1 MKKEYKLTVNETVYN
16 IVLET
21 VGTGSSMPPRK
32 SASAAPLPRV
42 SAPVSAPTPAPAPAS
57 TSTAAPAG
65 RGETVCA
72 PMPGNVWKV
81 KVKNGDVVKKG
92 DVLIIL
98 EAMKMENEIM
108 AMCDGTVSDFSV
120 SEGQSLD
127 SGALICIIR

>member
-16 IVLET
+16 ITLEM
-21 VGTGSSMPPRK
+21 VGSGNGMPPRK
-32 SASAAPLPRV
+32 SISPAPLQRPSV
-42 SAPVSAPTPAPAPAS
+42 PAHTPTIPEPVSTL
-57 TSTAAPAG
+57 APAG
-65 RGETVCA
+65 GKERICS

-81 KVKNGDVVKKG
+81 KVKNGDMVKKG

-108 AMCDGTVSDFSV
+108 AMCDGTVTDFSV

-127 SGALICIIR
+127 SGTLICVIR

>member
-1 MKKEYKLTVNETVYN
+1 MKKEYKMTVNDSVYH

-21 VGTGSSMPPRK
+21 ADSGSGMPPRRNGLPAAHPRTPAP
-32 SASAAPLPRV
+32 SYAPAAP
-42 SAPVSAPTPAPAPAS
+42 APVSAPAS
-57 TSTAAPAG
+57 PG
-65 RGETVCA
+65 GGERVCA

-81 KVKNGDVVKKG
+81 KAKNGDSVKKG

-108 AMCDGTVSDFSV
+108 AMCDGTISDFSV

-127 SGALICIIR
+127 SGALICVIR